1 MRARRLPLVLAFA
14 LLPGLLP
21 GALFG
26 QEHPRQPLL
35 KLVPADFGF
44 TLVVQDLRDQ
54 LERWGKS
61 EWLKK
66 MEETPLVQLVLKSD
80 ELRDL
85 RKMLDDL
92 PTYVGVDWPTLRDE
106 VLGDAIVLA
115 YRPPPPDK
123 PKEENGLL
131 LLRARR
137 PELLGK
143 IMSRLNELQKKSGEL
158 KDLEALEHRGV
169 KYWRRVHE
177 KNSHYYALK
186 DGLLIVAA
194 SDELM
199 RQLLDSTL
207 KEPGENLWSRA
218 IAKAAVPR
226 SFVSLAVNPR
236 AFDAELAKAGKDGDL
251 FKTKFAPYWQ
261 ALEAL
266 VLNVR
271 MDDSVELRVSLQG
284 KAKDSSVAAKRLFA
298 PRPTSPL
305 WAHFPKK
312 SAILTVTGQID
323 LSILDG
329 AWDDLWPPAARKML
343 LENLQK
349 VVGPVL
355 GLDVAKDLL
364 PNLGPDWGVCVF
376 GSDNPKNVPQV
387 VFALAARPG
396 DKDVNADQA
405 LYRGLQ
411 FLAGLAVFDYNRNH
425 PDPIRIHTL
434 HQDKVEVKC
443 LVNDKAFPPGF
454 QPAFALK
461 DGYLLV
467 ATSPEAI
474 LRFHKEAAVS
484 SSAESLF
491 LRFSA
496 KELSKQLKLH
506 QDLLA
511 DQIAERNGIPR
522 DAALEAIRAASLVFG
537 VFDRFELATTSRDR
551 ELTVI
556 LRVTP

>member
-226 SFVSLAVNPR
+226 SFVSLAVTER
-236 AFDAELAKAGKDGDL
+236 LIKVRFDHPLGRCLELSEK
-251 FKTKFAPYWQ
+251 
-261 ALEAL
+261 
-266 VLNVR
+266 
-271 MDDSVELRVSLQG
+271 LRGAYGL
-284 KAKDSSVAAKRLFA
+284 SSCEV
-298 PRPTSPL
+298 
-305 WAHFPKK
+305 
-312 SAILTVTGQID
+312 V
-323 LSILDG
+323 
-329 AWDDLWPPAARKML
+329 PADPAS
-343 LENLQK
+343 NSDT
-349 VVGPVL
+349 L
-355 GLDVAKDLL
+355 GIA
-364 PNLGPDWGVCVF
+364 
-376 GSDNPKNVPQV
+376 
-387 VFALAARPG
+387 
-396 DKDVNADQA
+396 
-405 LYRGLQ
+405 
-411 FLAGLAVFDYNRNH
+411 
-425 PDPIRIHTL
+425 
-434 HQDKVEVKC
+434 
-443 LVNDKAFPPGF
+443 
-454 QPAFALK
+454 
-461 DGYLLV
+461 
-467 ATSPEAI
+467 
-474 LRFHKEAAVS
+474 EAAAAEMEKYLVS
-484 SSAESLF
+484 QHPVIVALGTGRT
-491 LRFSA
+491 LRA
-496 KELSKQLKLH
+496 CC
-506 QDLLA
+506 
-511 DQIAERNGIPR
+511 
-522 DAALEAIRAASLVFG
+522 
-537 VFDRFELATTSRDR
+537 
-551 ELTVI
+551 
-556 LRVTP
+556 